1 MLNTLRSLLAI
12 GLLAAGPVLAAG
24 QPYDR
29 ATFDAL
35 QKQGK
40 PILVMIHAD
49 WCPVCRA
56 QAPIIDQLLKE
67 KDFQPIAALRVDFDK
82 QKPAVRYFR
91 AVRQS
96 TLIVF
101 KGGKEVARSLGDTS
115 EAGIAALLM
124 NVQ

>member
-1 MLNTLRSLLAI
+1 MLKFLRSLCVL
-12 GLLAAGPVLAAG
+12 GLLVAGPSLAAG
-24 QPYDR
+24 QPFDQASFDR
-29 ATFDAL
+29 L

-56 QAPIIDQLLKE
+56 QAPIIDKLLNE
-67 KDFQPIAALRVDFDK
+67 KDFQPITALRVDFDK
-82 QKPAVRYFR
+82 QKSLVRHFR

-101 KGGKEVARSLGDTS
+101 NGGKEVARSLGDTS
-115 EAGIAALLM
+115 EAGITALLM
-124 NVQ
+124 NAL